1 MSHEQK
7 KCSLL
12 VGAGKERRLA
22 LPASYIYDHYRHI
35 CGLCQQGNFLFR
47 NTFPCKG
54 LVILP
59 VPLVVYLIYG
69 LLYESYARGIP
80 FFDVVRGYHCRH
92 LGKGIP
98 SGVCTEACNAGLSLV
113 YICCKCKFV
122 VARVVGRG
130 F

>member
-1 MSHEQK
+1 MGREQK

-12 VGAGKERRLA
+12 VGSGKERRLA
-22 LPASYIYDHYRHI
+22 LPASIYDHYRHI
-35 CGLCQQGNFLFR
+35 CGLCQYGNFLFYKS
-47 NTFPCKG
+47 FLCKG
-54 LVILP
+54 LVPSSRPLGVLNQAWFYF
-59 VPLVVYLIYG
+59 VPCCT
-69 LLYESYARGIP
+69 RGH
-80 FFDVVRGYHCRH
+80 FFLFVWCLCRS

-98 SGVCTEACNAGLSLV
+98 SGVCTEAGKAGHSLV